1 MRTLSGLVL
10 AVTFA
15 LPACGAQPAKP
26 SPPPVEAKAAP
37 SASASAAPAPAE
49 EKSAAPI
56 VSASASASAAPTAA
70 PVVSAAPSA
79 PPPPVAELLVVAPSP
94 GPAKMPSLAI
104 TAPTRNQVIPTAKA
118 GAFALKLKV
127 TGWELGASGNRLC
140 VRIDKHR
147 CHAVTDLKAP
157 LTLKEI
163 DPSIDDGQHVLTVL
177 AQRAS
182 GELIKPAGKSAAF
195 ASLSFFVGKKIPPVW
210 KDGDPMIFFDPPA
223 DGPAPEGG
231 VVLDFY
237 VANTEIAAGKYQI
250 QASVGGPGLGAGAA
264 MILDAL
270 TPLRIKNA
278 QPGEYLVRLALLG
291 RKAELGESSSSTT
304 VSFASTPIGGAFSE
318 VTRSFRVT
326 GSLPSH

>member
-1 MRTLSGLVL
+1 MRKLHGLVL
-10 AVTFA
+10 SVTLA
-15 LPACGAQPAKP
+15 LPACGAQPATP
-26 SPPPVEAKAAP
+26 SPPVEATPAT
-37 SASASAAPAPAE
+37 SASASPAPAE

-56 VSASASASAAPTAA
+56 ASAAPTLA
-70 PVVSAAPSA
+70 PVVPAAPSEPL
-79 PPPPVAELLVVAPSP
+79 PPPAELVVATPSP
-94 GPAKMPSLAI
+94 APAKMPSLAI

-118 GAFALKLKV
+118 GSFAVKLKAS
-127 TGWELGASGNRLC
+127 GWDLGPSGNRLC

-147 CHAVTDLKAP
+147 CHPVTDLKAP

-163 DPSIDDGQHVLTVL
+163 DPSLDDGQHVLTVL

-182 GELIKPAGKSAAF
+182 GELVKPAGKSAAF

-210 KDGDPMIFFDPPA
+210 KDGGPMIFFEPPA

-237 VANTEIAAGKYQI
+237 VANAEIASGKYQI
-250 QASVGGPGLGAGAA
+250 QASVGGPGLGPGAA
-264 MILDAL
+264 MIMDAL

-278 QPGEYLVRLALLG
+278 RPGEYLVRLALLG
-291 RKAELGESSSSTT
+291 RKASLGESSSSTT
-304 VSFASTPIGGAFSE
+304 VSFESTPVGGAFSE

-326 GSLPSH
+326 TPLPSH

>member
-1 MRTLSGLVL
+1 M
-10 AVTFA
+10 A
-15 LPACGAQPAKP
+15 
-26 SPPPVEAKAAP
+26 
-37 SASASAAPAPAE
+37 AAPAPAE
-49 EKSAAPI
+49 EKSATPVAT
-56 VSASASASAAPTAA
+56 AAPTAA
-70 PVVSAAPSA
+70 PVVSAAPSEPA
-79 PPPPVAELLVVAPSP
+79 PPAAELVVDAPSP
-94 GPAKMPSLAI
+94 APAKMPSLAI

-118 GAFALKLKV
+118 GAFAVKLKV
-127 TGWELGASGNRLC
+127 TGWDLGASGNRLC

-182 GELIKPAGKSAAF
+182 GELVKPSGKSAAF
-195 ASLSFFVGKKIPPVW
+195 ASLSFFVGKKVAPVW
-210 KDGDPMIFFDPPA
+210 KEGDPMIFFDAPA
-223 DGPAPEGG
+223 DGPAKAGG

-237 VANTEIAAGKYQI
+237 VANAEIAAGKYQI
-250 QASVGGPGLGAGAA
+250 QASVGGPGLGAGAGVV
-264 MILDAL
+264 LDAL

-291 RKAELGESSSSTT
+291 RKASITESSSSTT
-304 VSFASTPIGGAFSE
+304 VSFASTPVGGPFSE

-326 GSLPSH
+326 GALPSHE

>member
-1 MRTLSGLVL
+1 MRKLHGLVL
-10 AVTFA
+10 SVTLA
-15 LPACGAQPAKP
+15 LPACGAQPATPQP
-26 SPPPVEAKAAP
+26 SVEATPAP
-37 SASASAAPAPAE
+37 SASAAPVAAE

-56 VSASASASAAPTAA
+56 ASAAPTVAPAA
-70 PVVSAAPSA
+70 PAAPSEPL
-79 PPPPVAELLVVAPSP
+79 PPPAELVVATPSP
-94 GPAKMPSLAI
+94 APAKLPVLAI

-118 GAFALKLKV
+118 GSFAVKLKA
-127 TGWELGASGNRLC
+127 TGWDLGPSGNRLC
-140 VRIDKHR
+140 IRIDKHR
-147 CHAVTDLKAP
+147 CHPVTDLKAP

-163 DPSIDDGQHVLTVL
+163 DPSLDDGQHVLTVL

-182 GELIKPAGKSAAF
+182 GELVKPAGKSAAF

-210 KDGDPMIFFDPPA
+210 KDGEPMIFFDAPV

-237 VANTEIAAGKYQI
+237 VANAEIASGKYQI
-250 QASVGGPGLGAGAA
+250 QASVGGPGLGPGAA

-278 QPGEYLVRLALLG
+278 RPGEYLVRLALLG
-291 RKAELGESSSSTT
+291 RKASLGESSSSTT
-304 VSFASTPIGGAFSE
+304 VSFASTPVGGAFSE

-326 GSLPSH
+326 APLPSH

>member
-1 MRTLSGLVL
+1 MRKLSGLVVS
-10 AVTFA
+10 VTLT
-15 LPACGAQPAKP
+15 LPACGAQPATP
-26 SPPPVEAKAAP
+26 SPLPIEATAAP
-37 SASASAAPAPAE
+37 SASAAPAPVE
-49 EKSAAPI
+49 EKSAAPA
-56 VSASASASAAPTAA
+56 VSAAPTAA
-70 PVVSAAPSA
+70 PVVSAAPSE
-79 PPPPVAELLVVAPSP
+79 PPPPVAELVVEAPSP

-118 GAFALKLKV
+118 PAFAVKLKV

-147 CHAVTDLKAP
+147 CHTVTDLKAP

-163 DPSIDDGQHVLTVL
+163 DPSLDDGQHVLTVL

-182 GELIKPAGKSAAF
+182 GELVKPAGKSAAF

-237 VANTEIAAGKYQI
+237 VANAEIAAGKYQI
-250 QASVGGPGLGAGAA
+250 QASVGGPGLGAGAGV
-264 MILDAL
+264 ILDAI

-291 RKAELGESSSSTT
+291 RKAAITESSSSTT
-304 VSFASTPIGGAFSE
+304 VSFASTPVGGAFSE

-326 GSLPSH
+326 GGLPSHK